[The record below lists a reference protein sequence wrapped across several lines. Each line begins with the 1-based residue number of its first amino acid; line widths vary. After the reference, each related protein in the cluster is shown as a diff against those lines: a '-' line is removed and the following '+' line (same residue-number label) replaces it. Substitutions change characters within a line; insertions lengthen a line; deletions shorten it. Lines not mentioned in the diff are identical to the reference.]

1 MKTSL
6 TSIVNRH
13 RKSTMRLTMGEVAA
27 FLEAPWGVADR
38 RVEGYSIDSRS
49 LAANQL
55 FFAIR
60 GPRFDGHQFVGQA
73 LERGAAGAVVAEAF
87 YARAPVD
94 WRPALLA
101 VADTLRALQTLARE
115 VRRKWSKRL
124 IAVTG
129 STGKSTTKE
138 MIAAILSRRLCVLRS
153 PGNLNNDFGLP
164 LALLGLEPE
173 HEVAVMELAMS
184 APGEIAR
191 LARLAE
197 PQVGVVTNVA
207 PAHLQFF
214 DSVDAIALAKRELI
228 DYLATTG
235 ASAVAVLNED
245 DERVR
250 KFAEGFPGRVLTFGF
265 SELADVGA
273 TDVIVDKG
281 QISTIKCRTP
291 NWRAD
296 FTLPLPGRHNVEN
309 ALAAIAV
316 SSVFDILP
324 EDIRP
329 ALAEFQNLHQRSEIL
344 TLPGEVTV
352 INDCYNSNPLAME
365 RMLETLAAWP
375 GARRRIVVAG
385 EMLEL
390 GSTSPELHRAVGR
403 KCAQSGA
410 DWVIAV
416 QGDARFIMEGAVE
429 GGVTPSRARFFPD
442 ATSAAEFCPSLIE
455 PGDVILVKGS
465 RGVHLETVMEM
476 LKRQETGVRC
486 QEPESKLENRNSKI
500 EA

>member
-1 MKTSL
+1 
-6 TSIVNRH
+6 
-13 RKSTMRLTMGEVAA
+13 MGEVAD
-27 FLEAPWGVADR
+27 FLGTSSGVADR
-38 RVEGYSIDSRS
+38 CVEGYSIDSRS
-49 LAANQL
+49 LLPGQL

-73 LERGAAGAVVAEAF
+73 LERGAAGVVVEEA
-87 YARAPVD
+87 YCSSASVE
-94 WRPALLA
+94 WQPALLA
-101 VADTLRALQTLARE
+101 VADTRAALQTLGRA
-115 VRRKWSKRL
+115 VRRKWGKQL
-124 IAVTG
+124 VAVTG

-138 MIAAILSRRLCVLRS
+138 LIAAILGRRLHVLRS

-173 HEVAVMELAMS
+173 HDAAVMELAMS
-184 APGEIAR
+184 AAGEIAR

-235 ASAVAVLNED
+235 PGAVAVLNED
-245 DERVR
+245 DARVR

-265 SELADVGA
+265 SEKADVRA
-273 TDVIVDKG
+273 TAVIVDKG
-281 QISTIKCRTP
+281 RISAIKCNTP

-296 FTLPLPGRHNVEN
+296 FTLPLPGRHNVAN

-316 SSVFDILP
+316 STIFDILP
-324 EDIRP
+324 EDIAP
-329 ALAEFQNLHQRSEIL
+329 ALAGFQNLHQRSEIL

-365 RMLETLAAWP
+365 RMLEALADWP
-375 GARRRIVVAG
+375 GARHRMVVAG

-390 GSTSPELHRAVGR
+390 GPASPELHRSVGR
-403 KCAQSGA
+403 KCAPSGVEWA
-410 DWVIAV
+410 IGV
-416 QGDARFIMEGAVE
+416 QGAAQFFVEGAVE
-429 GGVTPSRARFFPD
+429 GGIPVSHARYFPD
-442 ATSAAEFCPSLIE
+442 AKSAGGFCQSLIE

-465 RGVHLETVMEM
+465 RGVHLETVIEM
-476 LKRQETGVRC
+476 LKKGN
-486 QEPESKLENRNSKI
+486 LEAGS
-500 EA
+500 

>member
-1 MKTSL
+1 MK
-6 TSIVNRH
+6 
-13 RKSTMRLTMGEVAA
+13 LTMGEVAA
-27 FLEAPWGVADR
+27 FLGTSSGVPDR

-49 LAANQL
+49 LAPGQL

-73 LERGAAGAVVAEAF
+73 LERGAAGVVVEEAF
-87 YARAPVD
+87 YASAPAE
-94 WRPALLA
+94 WRPALIA
-101 VADTLRALQTLARE
+101 VADTRSALQTLARK
-115 VRRKWSKRL
+115 VRRRWGKRL
-124 IAVTG
+124 VAVTG

-138 MIAAILSRRLCVLRS
+138 MIAAILSRRFRVLRS

-184 APGEIAR
+184 AAGEIAR

-197 PQVGVVTNVA
+197 PEVGVVTNVA
-207 PAHLQFF
+207 AAHLQFF

-235 ASAVAVLNED
+235 PDAVAVLNED

-265 SELADVGA
+265 SENADFRA
-273 TDVIVDKG
+273 TEVKWAEGSASVHEG
-281 QISTIKCRTP
+281 RRRRTGSP
-291 NWRAD
+291 NLRCLCRAD
-296 FTLPLPGRHNVEN
+296 IMSKTPWPPLPHPAPSR
-309 ALAAIAV
+309 IP
-316 SSVFDILP
+316 P
-324 EDIRP
+324 EDIAT
-329 ALAEFQNLHQRSEIL
+329 ALSEFQNLHQRSEIL

-390 GSTSPELHRAVGR
+390 GPTSPDLHRSVGR
-403 KCAQSGA
+403 KCARSGVE
-410 DWVIAV
+410 WVIGV
-416 QGDARFIMEGAVE
+416 QGDAQFFVEGAVE
-429 GGVTPSRARFFPD
+429 GGIPPSQARFFPD
-442 ATSAAEFCPSLIE
+442 AKSAGEFCQTLIA

-465 RGVHLETVMEM
+465 RGVHLETVIEM
-476 LKRQETGVRC
+476 LQKARSQNPEVRSVETK
-486 QEPESKLENRNSKI
+486 S
-500 EA
+500 